1 MDDVIANTHSNGTEM
16 STQREDKAL
25 KLVKDQELA
34 LNRLGSAMMNQKNN
48 DCKDDPFLKGC
59 EQLKDVMKDGKK
71 K

>member
-1 MDDVIANTHSNGTEM
+1 MVNTHSNGTEM
-16 STQREDKAL
+16 LTQREDKTL
-25 KLVKDQELA
+25 KLVKDKELA
-34 LNRLGSAMMNQKNN
+34 LKRLGNAMMNQKNN